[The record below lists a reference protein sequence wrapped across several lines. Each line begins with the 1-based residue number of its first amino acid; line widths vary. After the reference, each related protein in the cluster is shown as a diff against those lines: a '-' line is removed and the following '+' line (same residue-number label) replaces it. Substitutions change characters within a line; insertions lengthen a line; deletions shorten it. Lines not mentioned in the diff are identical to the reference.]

1 MSEYETQEK
10 IDSLLENYFFFIESK
25 SMNTDEKYSLAEK
38 YLYQEKNQEDILL
51 YEKYN
56 EELTQSNVSIREN
69 DERENRKRKMSL
81 TQLFTKKKKIN
92 VGMNVDVKLPERDVS
107 PLSFRS

>member
-38 YLYQEKNQEDILL
+38 YLYQEKNQEDDFEIPAFLRRQ
-51 YEKYN
+51 K
-56 EELTQSNVSIREN
+56 
-69 DERENRKRKMSL
+69 
-81 TQLFTKKKKIN
+81 F
-92 VGMNVDVKLPERDVS
+92 
-107 PLSFRS
+107 